1 MNKAGNPKHSEDSK
15 IAFRRMSASVG
26 CGLRADATNS
36 KSTAIQ
42 SAAAGIADI
51 EPIIILDTV
60 GITSSA
66 SRTVMGV
73 KDRE

>member
-1 MNKAGNPKHSEDSK
+1 
-15 IAFRRMSASVG
+15 MSASVG

-51 EPIIILDTV
+51 EPIIILGTV
-60 GITSSA
+60 GITGSI
-66 SRTVMGV
+66 SRTVMRGKV
-73 KDRE
+73 VERTYRYHNKPGQDY